1 MTQVTIVCGA
11 PGSGKTS
18 WAARQMCWGDL
29 ILDIDTLYQA
39 LTGLPMYDK
48 PQTLLPVVLAIR
60 DAVVAQLN
68 KPNQVQKA
76 FIITTTTKHA
86 EIIAMAQKLK
96 GRVVVLGT
104 ASVTC
109 LQRISADPRRKDKLE
124 QWQQL
129 VKRWFRDWRELPG
142 AKVVQ

>member
-1 MTQVTIVCGA
+1 MTQVIIVCGA

-18 WAARQMCWGDL
+18 WATRQMRWGDL

-39 LTGLPMYDK
+39 LTGLPMYEK

-86 EIIAMAQKLK
+86 EIIAIAQKLK
-96 GRVVVLGT
+96 ARVVVMGT
-104 ASVTC
+104 AQVLC
-109 LQRISADPRRKDKLE
+109 LQRISIDPRRKDKLE
-124 QWQQL
+124 QWQKL
-129 VKRWFRDWRELPG
+129 VEKWFRDWRELPG
-142 AKVVQ
+142 AEVV